1 MVLLQMQREIIIVNK
16 FYIMNYTF
24 FLIFWSFTLFSQE
37 NLIDS
42 SNENETYKV
51 INSLFSKNENEN
63 IVLSNCFLNYK
74 GWANYFYNYDF
85 FDSLYGHCIDEENKK
100 ILSLK
105 DIMNENEIT
114 LLNSEVGKIKPQEKI
129 DENLLTEKIGLI
141 SNFKEVNE
149 KSTIIYISKP
159 IILKNKAILYFRTD
173 NEEKIIVLRREVD
186 GWNVLCNKFLF
197 LRTQN

>member
-1 MVLLQMQREIIIVNK
+1 
-16 FYIMNYTF
+16 MNYTF
-24 FLIFWSFTLFSQE
+24 FLIFWSFTVFSQE
-37 NLIDS
+37 NLMNS
-42 SNENETYKV
+42 SNENDTYEV

-85 FDSLYGHCIDEENKK
+85 FDSLYGHCIDEENKE

-105 DIMNENEIT
+105 DLMKENEIT
-114 LLNSEVGKIKPQEKI
+114 LLISKVGNIKPQEII
-129 DENLLTEKIGLI
+129 DENLLTKKIGLI
-141 SNFKEVNE
+141 SNFKELDE

-173 NEEKIIVLRREVD
+173 NEEKIIVLRRDID